1 MQNSNLTWKDI
12 ILLSYCHQGT
22 VTYSRI
28 FIGCWQ
34 QYCLLTWSNEFHWA
48 ACVTS
53 FASYNN
59 VSYFIKSARKCKVI
73 TLDHTPRPGGQVQEQ
88 QVWVPYLLYHSIK
101 TTHTHIRAHTDT
113 DTGTDTHTWAH
124 THIQTHSHA
133 HAHTHTRTRTHQL
146 VHTRT
151 HTHMHACTH
160 THARTHAHTHIHTHT
175 DTHTHAHTHAHTYI
189 HTRTHTHTHTTH
201 THTYTLGQYLSYS
214 CYLLGFA
221 DVFNLP
227 WAGYFHG
234 CIVRDQAF
242 LCRYFKISISNR

>member
-34 QYCLLTWSNEFHWA
+34 HYCLLTWSNEFHWA

-59 VSYFIKSARKCKVI
+59 VSYFIKCARKCKVII

-101 TTHTHIRAHTDT
+101 TTYIHIHAHTDT
-113 DTGTDTHTWAH
+113 DTHTRAH
-124 THIQTHSHA
+124 THIQAHSHA
-133 HAHTHTRTRTHQL
+133 HAHTRTRTHQL
-146 VHTRT
+146 T
-151 HTHMHACTH
+151 HTHTHAHTHTHTHTRIHTHAHACVHTHMCAHTHAHACTH
-160 THARTHAHTHIHTHT
+160 THTYTDTHTHIHTHT
-175 DTHTHAHTHAHTYI
+175 HTHTY
-189 HTRTHTHTHTTH
+189 THTHTHT
-201 THTYTLGQYLSYS
+201 LGQY
-214 CYLLGFA
+214 
-221 DVFNLP
+221 
-227 WAGYFHG
+227 
-234 CIVRDQAF
+234 
-242 LCRYFKISISNR
+242 RYDII